1 MKSNAEHTCPVCEFE
16 KGNSGEA
23 VKQADGMVCLS
34 CGASWKIIAS
44 ENNQE
49 VMPNAAD
56 YKLASSALVDNRVFN
71 KRHYEA
77 PKQQSN
83 AAIPE
88 KQTSAYGVAAMCF
101 VLLISAGLFLQ
112 TWVWLNPE
120 AKELTL
126 SKVELQE
133 MVSQNGSNVY
143 QVRGVLSNETSKSKQ
158 VPRIAIVLKSAEG
171 KLLVRWYH
179 NSPIVSLK
187 SNSQK
192 QFASSIIHVADN
204 VAYAEASLQ
213 E

>member
-158 VPRIAIVLKSAEG
+158 VPRIAIVWRIMWLM
-171 KLLVRWYH
+171 
-179 NSPIVSLK
+179 
-187 SNSQK
+187 QK
-192 QFASSIIHVADN
+192 QVCRNRQRYYCRLSSKRSKYSFSIIGFSGIDRRLRM
-204 VAYAEASLQ
+204 ASRI
-213 E
+213 